1 MASKSFIRKIV
12 CRLPSICPATMKLIY
27 VWVLYDVGRGRERER
42 EIEREHLRKM
52 PHAQTHEQKLT
63 EILLLRTFLVYLIVR
78 ERTLPVY

>member
-1 MASKSFIRKIV
+1 MPSNDEINLRVGFIR
-12 CRLPSICPATMKLIY
+12 CWERE
-27 VWVLYDVGRGRERER
+27 RERER